1 MSLIMKRLTRGALP
15 LLLIAGLLTPV
26 QAEALTPFL
35 QREATQ
41 WGYVYAGP
49 NTTVTQ
55 TPRNK
60 VANIEAKSKIVVNYK
75 NFPDWAKRD
84 LQEAVNVWAANFQS
98 KVTIT
103 IDATWTRGVRS
114 QVLGSARPSDYFAGF
129 DGAPDSSLW
138 YPSALANALAGRDLD
153 PTKSEMVIQVNSL
166 ADWNDRNDGL
176 SHANEYDLQSVFI
189 HEMGHGLGFLST
201 DNYYFVPTL
210 VNGSYEDVAY
220 GDLEQPTIFDAYVQ
234 VEDGRRLSDLPT
246 PTPELGAALTSK
258 LVWSGALGTAANGG
272 VNPLLYSP
280 KVYEEGSSVS
290 HVDEATFSK
299 SGADSVMTPNLDA
312 GEIFHQP
319 GPLLL
324 AMMEDLRRKP
334 PVGVA
339 VGIPTSPR
347 NVAALVA
354 DSSVIVT
361 FDPPANARTSQFTS
375 YSVRNLR
382 TNQVLSTTNSGTQ
395 VLFKGLKNGTS
406 YTFSVTA
413 ANSNGTSDP
422 VLTDAVT
429 PIAAWKRL
437 AVDSRSDSE
446 IVASTTFNGN
456 PVLAYIDAKSGDL
469 RLATWNGKAWARTT
483 VDGAGGGAGKT
494 SSSIK
499 GALSLCVNGSGKA
512 QTLHIFYA
520 DEKDA
525 DLRYAKYDGTK
536 FTYEVVDGNAP
547 QLNKYED
554 PVRVRTNSD
563 VSVSSACIASAAGVQ
578 VFYRDESQGILLG
591 AVKPSISKSWNYE
604 LVDGDRKT
612 DGRTTGDVAFH
623 LKAAFDGK
631 KSYLIYDSVLTIN
644 QKKYVTTG
652 EVRVATRSNFSPS
665 NWSYQTLE
673 STSNEVPVAG
683 YDVALAKT
691 LKGVFATWLTSA
703 PNTIPN
709 ANKIRWSYIQSQP
722 TSDSATVSGF
732 GKPGKYLSTD
742 GSTIAFN
749 CAGRLCAIDIATKKI
764 SYVGANE
771 NPDGISST
779 WAVVN
784 RVKYLIASINGELS
798 MLRP

>member
-1 MSLIMKRLTRGALP
+1 MSTMMKRIFLGALP
-15 LLLIAGLLTPV
+15 LVLAAGLLTPL
-26 QAEALTPFL
+26 QAQALTPFL

-41 WGYVYAGP
+41 WGYVFAGP
-49 NTTVTQ
+49 NTSVTQ
-55 TPRNK
+55 TPRSK
-60 VANIEAKSKIVVNYK
+60 VAHLETKSKIVVNYK

-84 LQEAVNVWAANFQS
+84 LQAAVNVWAAEFQS

-103 IDATWTRGVRS
+103 IDATWTRGIRS
-114 QVLGSARPSDYFAGF
+114 EVLGSARPSDYFAGF

-138 YPSALANALAGRDLD
+138 YPSALANALAGKDLD
-153 PTKSEMVIQVNSL
+153 PSKSEMVIQVNSL
-166 ADWNDRNDGL
+166 ANWNERNDGL
-176 SHANEYDLQSVFI
+176 SHPDEYDLQSVFI

-201 DNYYFVPTL
+201 DSYYFVPTL
-210 VNGSYEDVAY
+210 INGAYEDVAY

-258 LVWSGALGTAANGG
+258 LVWSGALGTAANNG

-299 SGADSVMTPNLDA
+299 SGLDSVMTPNLDA

-334 PVGVA
+334 PAGIA

-347 NVAALVA
+347 NVSALVSDGA
-354 DSSVIVT
+354 VIVT

-382 TNQVLSTTNSGTQ
+382 TNQVLSTSNSGTQ
-395 VLFKGLKNGTS
+395 VIFKGLKNGTS

-413 ANSNGTSDP
+413 ANSNGTSEP
-422 VLTDAVT
+422 VLTDPVT
-429 PIAAWKRL
+429 PIAAWKRF
-437 AVDSRSDSE
+437 AIDSRSNAS
-446 IVASTTFNGN
+446 IVASATFNNN
-456 PVLAYIDAKSGDL
+456 PVVAYIDSKNGDL
-469 RLATWNGKAWARTT
+469 RLATWNGKTWNRTT
-483 VDGAGGGAGKT
+483 VDGAGGSGGRT
-494 SSSIK
+494 SASIK

-520 DEKDA
+520 DSKDL
-525 DLRYAKYDGTK
+525 DLRYAKYDGQK
-536 FTYEVVDGNAP
+536 FTYEVVDGNAAT
-547 QLNKYED
+547 LNNYED
-554 PVRVRTNSD
+554 PIRVRTNSD
-563 VSVSSACIASAAGVQ
+563 VSISSACIASAAGVQ

-591 AVKPSISKSWNYE
+591 AVKPNISKSWNYE

-631 KSYLIYDSVLTIN
+631 KSYIIYDSVLTIN

-652 EVRVATRSNFSPS
+652 EVRVATRTNFSAS
-665 NWSYQTLE
+665 SWSYQTLE
-673 STSNEVPVAG
+673 ATNSDAPVAG

-691 LKGVFATWLTSA
+691 LKGIFATWLTSA
-703 PNTIPN
+703 PNTIPD
-709 ANKIRWSYIQSQP
+709 ANRIRWSYIQPVP
-722 TSDSATVSGF
+722 TTDSATVSGF
-732 GKPGKYLSTD
+732 GEPSKYLSTD

-749 CAGRLCAIDIATKKI
+749 CAKRLCAIDTTTKKI

-784 RVKYLIASINGELS
+784 RVKYLIAGINGELS

>member
-1 MSLIMKRLTRGALP
+1 MSTMMKRLTRGALP
-15 LLLIAGLLTPV
+15 LLLIAGLLTPL

-49 NTTVTQ
+49 NTSVTQ
-55 TPRNK
+55 TPRTK
-60 VANIEAKSKIVVNYK
+60 VAHIEAKSKIVVNYK
-75 NFPDWAKRD
+75 NFPDWAKRE
-84 LQEAVNVWAANFQS
+84 LQAAVSVWAANFQS

-103 IDATWTRGVRS
+103 IDATWSRGERS
-114 QVLGSARPSDYFAGF
+114 EVLGSARPGDYFAGF

-138 YPSALANALAGRDLD
+138 YPSALANALAGKDLD
-153 PTKSEMVIQVNSL
+153 TTKSEMVVQVNSL
-166 ADWNDRNDGL
+166 ANWNERNDGL
-176 SHANEYDLQSVFI
+176 SHANEYDLQSVML

-201 DNYYFVPTL
+201 DSYYFVPTP
-210 VNGSYEDVAY
+210 VNGTFEDVPY

-246 PTPELGAALTSK
+246 PTAELGEALTSK
-258 LVWSGALGTAANGG
+258 LVWSGALGTTANNG

-280 KVYEEGSSVS
+280 RVYEEGSSVS
-290 HVDEATFSK
+290 HLDEATFSK

-334 PVGVA
+334 PVGIA

-347 NVAALVA
+347 NVAALVSDGA
-354 DSSVIVT
+354 VVVT

-382 TNQVLSTTNSGTQ
+382 TNQVLSTTNSGSQ

-406 YTFSVTA
+406 YTFAVTA
-413 ANSNGTSDP
+413 ANSNGSSDP
-422 VLTDAVT
+422 VQTEPVT
-429 PIAAWKRL
+429 PVAAWKRF
-437 AVDSRSDSE
+437 AVDAKSDSDL
-446 IVASTTFNGN
+446 VASATFNGN
-456 PVLAYIDAKSGDL
+456 PVVAYIDGKSGDL
-469 RLATWNGKAWARTT
+469 RLATWNTKAWVRTT
-483 VDGAGGGAGKT
+483 VDGAGGTGGRT

-520 DEKDA
+520 DAKEL
-525 DLRYAKYDGTK
+525 DLRYAKYDGKK
-536 FTYEVVDGNAP
+536 FTYEVVDGNAAA
-547 QLNKYED
+547 LNNYED
-554 PVRVRTNSD
+554 PIRVRTNSD
-563 VSVSSACIASAAGVQ
+563 VSISSACVASAAGVQ

-591 AVKPSISKSWNYE
+591 AVKPNISKNWNYE

-652 EVRVATRSNFSPS
+652 EVRVATRTNFSAS
-665 NWSYQTLE
+665 GWSYQTLE
-673 STSNEVPVAG
+673 SSTTDAPVAG

-691 LKGVFATWLTSA
+691 IKGVFATWLTSA
-703 PNTIPN
+703 PNTIPK
-709 ANKIRWSYIQSQP
+709 ANRIRWSYIQAQP
-722 TSDSATVSGF
+722 TTDSASVSGF
-732 GKPGKYLSTD
+732 GEPSKYLSTD

-749 CAGRLCAIDIATKKI
+749 CAKRLCAIDIATKKI